1 MLIAPTCLSSSSHSR
16 SQFLMYLNPL
26 VLVCL
31 VDVCSSPKID
41 LTDKK
46 SSQSSNYTDGST
58 IFSSNRAFD
67 GDRSACSHTLQ
78 QENSWWSIDLQ
89 GVYNI
94 SCISIY
100 NKIADNADISGSQIY
115 IGFSQQN
122 NRTNNPLQVLCSPPP
137 VFYVFLCHPYFK
149 AFLSLVYSTA
159 DRVLHKYFGSEMN
172 PCLFLF
178 ADVCSSQNVD
188 LNGKKSSQS
197 SNFANLTS
205 DRAFDGSLSTCSHT
219 LQQVNS
225 WWSVDLQGVYNI
237 SSAISLFISA
247 PPLSVLTLGCFCF
260 PSLRV
265 QNITGFR
272 LNKNNVYSFST
283 PVLGRYVTVI
293 TPHNHHMV
301 LCEVNITG
309 TEVGRCDVLS
319 HVHSAAGELIK

>member
-1 MLIAPTCLSSSSHSR
+1 MFSFFPA
-16 SQFLMYLNPL
+16 
-26 VLVCL
+26 
-31 VDVCSSPKID
+31 DVCSSPKID

-122 NRTNNPLQVLCSPPP
+122 NRTNNPLVQNITDFRKGHINMYYFSSPVLGRYVTVITPHNLHMILCDVNITGTQV
-137 VFYVFLCHPYFK
+137 
-149 AFLSLVYSTA
+149 
-159 DRVLHKYFGSEMN
+159 G
-172 PCLFLF
+172 
-178 ADVCSSQNVD
+178 SSQNVD

-237 SSAISLFISA
+237 SCISIFSVVSSNGVTDISGSQIYVGFSQ
-247 PPLSVLTLGCFCF
+247 PNNRTNNPL
-260 PSLRV
+260 V

>member
-1 MLIAPTCLSSSSHSR
+1 CVTLICTMNSYTDTIY
-16 SQFLMYLNPL
+16 QN
-26 VLVCL
+26 
-31 VDVCSSPKID
+31 

-115 IGFSQQN
+115 IGFSH
-122 NRTNNPLQVLCSPPP
+122 QVLCSPPP

-237 SSAISLFISA
+237 SCISIFSVVSSNGVTDISGSQIYVGFSQ
-247 PPLSVLTLGCFCF
+247 PNNRTNNPL
-260 PSLRV
+260 V

>member
-1 MLIAPTCLSSSSHSR
+1 CRLACF
-16 SQFLMYLNPL
+16 FLCVW
-26 VLVCL
+26 VLT
-31 VDVCSSPKID
+31 SGSAHQN

-115 IGFSQQN
+115 IGPDLN
-122 NRTNNPLQVLCSPPP
+122 WTVLCSPPP

-225 WWSVDLQGVYNI
+225 WWT
-237 SSAISLFISA
+237 AISLFISA

>member
-1 MLIAPTCLSSSSHSR
+1 GRCLQSLLALSLSIASR
-16 SQFLMYLNPL
+16 APDASPPNAFLGVGRP
-26 VLVCL
+26 VLPFFWGGAVT
-31 VDVCSSPKID
+31 P
-41 LTDKK
+41 
-46 SSQSSNYTDGST
+46 Y
-58 IFSSNRAFD
+58 
-67 GDRSACSHTLQ
+67 RSACSHTLQ

-122 NRTNNPLQVLCSPPP
+122 NRTNNPLVQNITD
-137 VFYVFLCHPYFK
+137 FRKGHINMYYF
-149 AFLSLVYSTA
+149 SN
-159 DRVLHKYFGSEMN
+159 RVLHKYFGSEMN

-237 SSAISLFISA
+237 SCISIFSVVSSNGVTDISGSQIYVGFSQ
-247 PPLSVLTLGCFCF
+247 PNNRTNNPL
-260 PSLRV
+260 V